1 MVRFWI
7 EGGLAV
13 TAGEEGATGATGDGR
28 SPARAGRS
36 MSAAPNIAVPPE
48 RAPAPGLEPGAV
60 GGFAAR
66 GTDGA
71 VGVVGRTTTRGGGG
85 GPGGF
90 AGATVAAGAAA
101 AGFFTTNE

>member
-60 GGFAAR
+60 G
-66 GTDGA
+66 
-71 VGVVGRTTTRGGGG
+71 VVGRTTTRGGGG